1 MAGKKEKVKRN
12 SQMKEIARRFFK
24 SKLATFGFILFMI
37 VVFFA
42 VFAGLFGTYEE
53 SITQNI
59 MEKNLRPSAEHWFGT
74 DNYGRDLFLRCIYG
88 ARISLIISI
97 ASSLLSAVIGSIAGM
112 TAAYY
117 GGRYENIMM
126 RLMDVFSAVPTILL
140 AICVVAALGAS
151 SVNLVIAMALARTP
165 SFTRIARGAA
175 LSVVGQE
182 HIEAAKCGGT
192 RDMRIIL
199 RHVFPNAMAPVIIT
213 FTGNISNMILQNA
226 SLSFL
231 GLGVPAP
238 APEWGAIISG
248 AKGFMR
254 NFPHMVWFPGLC
266 IIAAALSI
274 SLIGDGLRDA
284 LDPRLK
290 S

>member
-1 MAGKKEKVKRN
+1 MAVSTEKTRKN
-12 SQMKEIARRFFK
+12 SQVKEIARRFFK
-24 SKLATFGFILFMI
+24 SKLATLGFILFLI
-37 VVFFA
+37 VLFFA
-42 VFAGLFGTYEE
+42 VFANLFGSYEE
-53 SITQNI
+53 AITQDVMN
-59 MEKNLRPSAEHWFGT
+59 KLKTPSAEHWFGT
-74 DNYGRDLFLRCIYG
+74 DNYGRDLFLRCIHG
-88 ARISLIISI
+88 ARISLLIAF
-97 ASSLLSAVIGSIAGM
+97 ASSILSAILGCVTGM

-117 GGRYENIMM
+117 GGRYENLMM

-140 AICVVAALGAS
+140 AICFVAALGTS
-151 SVNLVIAMALARTP
+151 TINLVIAMALARMP

-175 LSVVGQE
+175 LTVSGQE
-182 HIEAAKCGGT
+182 YIEAARCGGT
-192 RDMRIIL
+192 GDWRIIM
-199 RHVFPNAMAPVIIT
+199 RHIFPNAMAPVIIT
-213 FTGNISNMILQNA
+213 FTGNISSMILQNA

-266 IIAAALSI
+266 IIIAALSI

>member
-1 MAGKKEKVKRN
+1 MAEKREKTKKN
-12 SQMKEIARRFFK
+12 SQLKEIARRFFK
-24 SKLATFGFILFMI
+24 SKLATLGVILFAVI
-37 VVFFA
+37 LFFA
-42 VFAGLFGTYEE
+42 IFANVFGSYED

-59 MEKNLRPSAEHWFGT
+59 SEKFQAPSSAHWFGT
-74 DNYGRDLFLRCIYG
+74 DNYGRDLFLRCIHG
-88 ARISLIISI
+88 ARISLLISFS
-97 ASSLLSAVIGSIAGM
+97 ASILSTILGSAAGM

-117 GGRYENIMM
+117 GGRYENFMM

-140 AICVVAALGAS
+140 AICFVAALGAS
-151 SVNLVIAMALARTP
+151 SVNLVIARALARTP

-175 LSVVGQE
+175 LTVVGQE
-182 HIEAAKCGGT
+182 HIEAARCGGT
-192 RDMRIIL
+192 SNFRIIMK
-199 RHVFPNAMAPVIIT
+199 HIFPNAMAPVIIT
-213 FTGNISNMILQNA
+213 FTGNISSMILQNA
-226 SLSFL
+226 SMSFL

-254 NFPHMVWFPGLC
+254 NCPYMVWFPGMC
-266 IIAAALSI
+266 IIIAALSI

>member
-1 MAGKKEKVKRN
+1 MTESKNSGKRN
-12 SQMKEIARRFFK
+12 SQFREVARRFFK
-24 SKLATFGFILFMI
+24 SKLATLGFVLFMI
-37 VVFFA
+37 VLFFA
-42 VFAGLFGTYEE
+42 IFANVFGSYEE
-53 SITQNI
+53 AITQDI
-59 MEKNLRPSAEHWFGT
+59 MNKNQTPSAEHWFGT
-74 DNYGRDLFLRCIYG
+74 DNYGRDLFLRCIHG
-88 ARISLIISI
+88 ARISLLISFA
-97 ASSLLSAVIGSIAGM
+97 ASILSAILGCITGM

-117 GGRYENIMM
+117 GGKYEDIMM

-140 AICVVAALGAS
+140 AICVVAALGTS
-151 SVNLVIAMALARTP
+151 SVNLIIAMALARTP

-175 LSVVGQE
+175 LTVAGQE
-182 HIEAAKCGGT
+182 YIEAARCGGT
-192 RDMRIIL
+192 SDWRIIM
-199 RHVFPNAMAPVIIT
+199 RHIFPNAMAPVIIT
-213 FTGNISNMILQNA
+213 FTGNISAMILQNA

-254 NFPHMVWFPGLC
+254 NFPHMIWFPGLC
-266 IIAAALSI
+266 IIVAALSI

>member
-1 MAGKKEKVKRN
+1 MGKDRQKNKNK
-12 SQMKEIARRFFK
+12 SQFREIVRRFFK
-24 SKLATFGFILFMI
+24 SKLATLGVILFTI
-37 VVFFA
+37 VLFFA
-42 VFAGLFGTYEE
+42 IFANLFGSYED

-59 MEKNLRPSAEHWFGT
+59 MEKLQPPSSAHWFGT
-74 DNYGRDLFLRCIYG
+74 DNYGRDLFLRCIHG
-88 ARISLIISI
+88 ARISLIISFS
-97 ASSLLSAVIGSIAGM
+97 ASILSAVLGCVIGMS
-112 TAAYY
+112 AAYY
-117 GGRYENIMM
+117 GGKYESVMM

-140 AICVVAALGAS
+140 AICFVAALGAS
-151 SVNLVIAMALARTP
+151 STNLVIAMALARTP

-182 HIEAAKCGGT
+182 HIEAARCGGAG
-192 RDMRIIL
+192 DLRIIF
-199 RHVFPNAMAPVIIT
+199 RHIFPNAMAPVIIT
-213 FTGNISNMILQNA
+213 FTGNISTMILQNA

-266 IIAAALSI
+266 IIIAALSI

-284 LDPRLK
+284 LDPRLRN
-290 S
+290 

>member
-1 MAGKKEKVKRN
+1 MTEKREKTRRN
-12 SQMKEIARRFFK
+12 SQLKEIARRFFK
-24 SKLATFGFILFMI
+24 SKLATLGVILFAI
-37 VVFFA
+37 ILFFA
-42 VFAGLFGTYEE
+42 IFANFFGSYED

-59 MEKNLRPSAEHWFGT
+59 SEKFQAPSSEHWFGT
-74 DNYGRDLFLRCIYG
+74 DNYGRDLFLRCAHG
-88 ARISLIISI
+88 ARISLIISFS
-97 ASSLLSAVIGSIAGM
+97 ASILSTILGSAAGM

-140 AICVVAALGAS
+140 AICFVAALGAS
-151 SVNLVIAMALARTP
+151 STNLVIAMALARTP
-165 SFTRIARGAA
+165 SFTRIARGSA
-175 LSVVGQE
+175 LTVVGQE
-182 HIEAAKCGGT
+182 HIEAARCGGT
-192 RDMRIIL
+192 SNFRIIM
-199 RHVFPNAMAPVIIT
+199 RHIFPNAMAPVIIT
-213 FTGNISNMILQNA
+213 FTGNISSMILQNA
-226 SLSFL
+226 SMSFL

-254 NFPHMVWFPGLC
+254 NCPYMVWFPGMC
-266 IIAAALSI
+266 IIIAALSI

>member
-1 MAGKKEKVKRN
+1 MSARTEKARKN
-12 SQMKEIARRFFK
+12 SQAKEIARRFFK
-24 SKLATFGFILFMI
+24 SKLATLGFILFLI
-37 VVFFA
+37 VLFFA
-42 VFAGLFGTYEE
+42 VFANLFGSYEE
-53 SITQNI
+53 AIKQDVMNKLKT
-59 MEKNLRPSAEHWFGT
+59 PSAEHWFGT
-74 DNYGRDLFLRCIYG
+74 DNYGRDLFLRCIHG
-88 ARISLIISI
+88 ARISLLIAF
-97 ASSLLSAVIGSIAGM
+97 ASSILSAILGCVTGM

-117 GGRYENIMM
+117 GGRYENLMM

-140 AICVVAALGAS
+140 AICFVAALGTS
-151 SVNLVIAMALARTP
+151 SVNLVIAMALARMP

-175 LSVVGQE
+175 LTVSGQE
-182 HIEAAKCGGT
+182 YIEAARCGGT
-192 RDMRIIL
+192 GDWRIIM
-199 RHVFPNAMAPVIIT
+199 HHIFPNAMAPVIIT
-213 FTGNISNMILQNA
+213 FTGNISSMILQNA

-266 IIAAALSI
+266 IIIAALSI

>member
-97 ASSLLSAVIGSIAGM
+97 ASSLLSAVIGSITGM

-117 GGRYENIMM
+117 GGKYENIMM

>member
-1 MAGKKEKVKRN
+1 MAEKREKTN
-12 SQMKEIARRFFK
+12 KHSQLKEIARRFFK
-24 SKLATFGFILFMI
+24 SKLATLGVILFAVI
-37 VVFFA
+37 LFFA
-42 VFAGLFGTYEE
+42 IFANVFGSYED

-59 MEKNLRPSAEHWFGT
+59 SEKFQAPSSAHWFGT
-74 DNYGRDLFLRCIYG
+74 DNYGRDLFLRCIHG
-88 ARISLIISI
+88 ARISLLISFS
-97 ASSLLSAVIGSIAGM
+97 ASILSTVLGSAAGM

-117 GGRYENIMM
+117 GGRYENFMM

-140 AICVVAALGAS
+140 AICFVAALGAS

-175 LSVVGQE
+175 LTLVGQE
-182 HIEAAKCGGT
+182 HIEAARCGGT
-192 RDMRIIL
+192 SNFRIIMK
-199 RHVFPNAMAPVIIT
+199 HIFPNAMAPVIIT
-213 FTGNISNMILQNA
+213 FTGTISSMILQNA
-226 SLSFL
+226 SMSFL

-254 NFPHMVWFPGLC
+254 NCPYMVWFPGMC
-266 IIAAALSI
+266 IIIAALSI

>member
-1 MAGKKEKVKRN
+1 MAEKKEKTKKT
-12 SQMKEIARRFFK
+12 SQLKEIARRFFK
-24 SKLATFGFILFMI
+24 SKLATLGVALFAI
-37 VVFFA
+37 VLFFA
-42 VFAGLFGTYEE
+42 IFANLFGSYED

-59 MEKNLRPSAEHWFGT
+59 MDKFQTPSAEHWFGT
-74 DNYGRDLFLRCIYG
+74 DNYGRDLFLRCIHG
-88 ARISLIISI
+88 ARISLIISFS
-97 ASSLLSAVIGSIAGM
+97 ASVLSAVLGTITGM

-117 GGRYENIMM
+117 GGKYESVMM

-140 AICVVAALGAS
+140 AICFVAALGAS
-151 SVNLVIAMALARTP
+151 STNLVIAMALARTP

-175 LSVVGQE
+175 LTVVGQE
-182 HIEAAKCGGT
+182 HIEAARCGGT
-192 RDMRIIL
+192 SDLRIIL
-199 RHVFPNAMAPVIIT
+199 RHIFPNAMAPVIIT
-213 FTGNISNMILQNA
+213 FTGNISSMILQNA
-226 SLSFL
+226 SMSFL

-266 IIAAALSI
+266 IIIAALSI

>member
-1 MAGKKEKVKRN
+1 MNGKKEKVKRN

-24 SKLATFGFILFMI
+24 SKLATFGFILFLI

-88 ARISLIISI
+88 ARISLIISVS
-97 ASSLLSAVIGSIAGM
+97 SSLLSAVVGSIAGM

-117 GGRYENIMM
+117 GGKYENIMM
-126 RLMDVFSAVPTILL
+126 RLMDEFSAVPTILL

-151 SVNLVIAMALARTP
+151 SVNLVIAMAFARMP
-165 SFTRIARGAA
+165 GFTRTARGAA

-192 RDMRIIL
+192 RDARIIL
-199 RHVFPNAMAPVIIT
+199 RHVFPNAMAPVIVM

-238 APEWGAIISG
+238 APDWGAIISG